1 VVATIAITKEV
12 VYLLVGITMKI
23 VDTMGYGLNN
33 VYVLMDFLE
42 TDVKVLLLNL
52 HIVVNV

>member
-1 VVATIAITKEV
+1 VVATIAITKEL
-12 VYLLVGITMKI
+12 VYLLVVITMKI

-42 TDVKVLLLNL
+42 IDAKMLLLNL
-52 HIVVNV
+52 NIMVNV

>member
-12 VYLLVGITMKI
+12 VFLLVGITMKI

-42 TDVKVLLLNL
+42 TDVKILLLNL
-52 HIVVNV
+52 HIMVNV

>member
-1 VVATIAITKEV
+1 MVATIAITKEV
-12 VYLLVGITMKI
+12 VFLLVGITMKI

-42 TDVKVLLLNL
+42 TDVKILLLNL
-52 HIVVNV
+52 HIMVNV